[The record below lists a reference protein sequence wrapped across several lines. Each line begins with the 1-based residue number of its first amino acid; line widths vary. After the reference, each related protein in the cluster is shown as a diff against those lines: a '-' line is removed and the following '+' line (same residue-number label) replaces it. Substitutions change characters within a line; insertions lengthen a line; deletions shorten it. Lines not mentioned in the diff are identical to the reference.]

1 MEEKDI
7 KRGPSADETY
17 DLEQKLAE
25 SEESQD
31 KFKKIIESLMERESH
46 YRAVAEL
53 CQDIVFIVGDDG
65 RVRFVNDFAA
75 GFLGKL
81 PEDIKGRKLEELFPL
96 DIFEFQGMNLQRV
109 FQTGEPLFVEDMI
122 SFLGRKICLETRLI
136 PVRDKEGTI
145 GSVLGIARD
154 ITERRQR
161 EETIKTE
168 EEFLVNVFESIQDAV
183 AIADRE
189 LTVLRSNRVMDELY
203 GSAVPLNG
211 RKCHEVVGK
220 EKPCEGCI
228 GSEVLQTGRAAVVT
242 VKSGELCV
250 KNGGWMEINM
260 SPLID
265 STGQIAGL
273 VMIMR
278 DVTSRQLI
286 EAELQKAQRLESL
299 AALAGGIAHEFNNIL
314 TMIIGNIALSRL
326 YPVTGEM
333 KDILDEAEKAS
344 IKGRNLANQILAFSK
359 AGEMAKKALG
369 VEGLLRDAVSLS
381 AASTPNKFELSMPGG
396 LWPIMAGEGQMMQA
410 INNML
415 MNAHQAMPGG
425 RPVMVTAGNVS
436 VKAGE
441 LPPLSEGNYVRISF
455 EDSGPF
461 VPGVDS
467 PGVLDPFFAAGVKNQ
482 GFGLAIAYSIVK
494 KHGGCIITEAGRQ
507 GRTFKLYLPALPDL
521 KTGAKDE
528 RQEEDRFNPVYERGR
543 ILLMDDEEGVRVVIA
558 RMLEQCGYAVDLAK
572 DGDAAIEMYRDALKA
587 GSGSPYDA
595 VILDLVVSSGP
606 DGKETVRRLKDMDP
620 GVRAIAA
627 TGNYNDPVMARF
639 GDYGFRD
646 VLAKP
651 FLVEDLNRVLGKVI
665 KVKE

>member
-265 STGQIAGL
+265 SAGQIAGL

-425 RPVMVTAGNVS
+425 GPVMVTAGNVS

-507 GRTFKLYLPALPDL
+507 GRTFKMYLPALPDL

-572 DGDAAIEMYRDALKA
+572 DGDAAIEMYGDALKA
-587 GSGSPYDA
+587 GSPYDA

>member
-75 GFLGKL
+75 GFLGKS
-81 PEDIKGRKLEELFPL
+81 PEDIKGRKLEELFPP

-122 SFLGRKICLETRLI
+122 SFFGRKICLETRLI

-183 AIADRE
+183 AIVDRE

-265 STGQIAGL
+265 SAGQIAGL

-333 KDILDEAEKAS
+333 KDILNEAEKAS

-359 AGEMAKKALG
+359 AGEMARKALG
-369 VEGLLRDAVSLS
+369 VEGLVRDAVSLS

-425 RPVMVTAGNVS
+425 GPVMVTAGNVS

-507 GRTFKLYLPALPDL
+507 GRTFKMYLPALPDL

-572 DGDAAIEMYRDALKA
+572 DGDAAIEMYGDALKA
-587 GSGSPYDA
+587 GSPYDA

-606 DGKETVRRLKDMDP
+606 DGKETVRRLIDMDP

-651 FLVEDLNRVLGKVI
+651 FLVEELNRVLGKVI
-665 KVKE
+665 KE